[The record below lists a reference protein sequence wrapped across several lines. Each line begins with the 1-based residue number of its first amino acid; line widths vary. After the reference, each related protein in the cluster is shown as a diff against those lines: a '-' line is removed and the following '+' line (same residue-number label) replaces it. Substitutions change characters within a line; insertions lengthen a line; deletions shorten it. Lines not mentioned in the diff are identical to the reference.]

1 MVKKKTA
8 SAGGLQPTGEEPTF
22 EEALE
27 ELESIVRRLEQG
39 GGALE
44 VALTDYAA
52 AIGLLKNCNQRLE
65 RAERRVEMLSGVD
78 AQGNPLTRPV
88 EESEASLLEKQQSR
102 SGRRSAMTGPN
113 SGEATGKADE
123 AGLF

>member
-1 MVKKKTA
+1 MVKKKSA
-8 SAGGLQPTGEEPTF
+8 SAGGQQPTVEEPTF
-22 EEALE
+22 EQALE

-44 VALTDYAA
+44 AALTDYAT

-65 RAERRVEMLSGVD
+65 GAERRVELLSGVD
-78 AQGNPLTRPV
+78 AQGNPITRPV
-88 EESEASLLEKQQSR
+88 EESAASLLEKQQSR
-102 SGRRSAMTGPN
+102 SGRRAAMTGSN
-113 SGEATGKADE
+113 SGEATGRADE